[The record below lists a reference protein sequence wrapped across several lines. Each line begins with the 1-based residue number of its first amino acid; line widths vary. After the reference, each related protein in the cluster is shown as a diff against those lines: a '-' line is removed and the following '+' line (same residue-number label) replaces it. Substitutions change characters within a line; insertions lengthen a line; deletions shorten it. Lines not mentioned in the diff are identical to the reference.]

1 MSSIAIRIDK
11 DLYYIATNIL
21 KYESMLREA
30 GIPEKETQAHAKA
43 TAAIIDNNL
52 ATKHDLVSLETSLK
66 KDIEITKR
74 DTIIWLGSIVA
85 LLLTI
90 GLSVLG
96 YIIKH

>member
-1 MSSIAIRIDK
+1 MSHT
-11 DLYYIATNIL
+11 IATDIL
-21 KYESMLREA
+21 KYESILREA

-43 TAAIIDNNL
+43 NAMLIDNNL
-52 ATKHDLVSLETSLK
+52 ATKQDLELA
-66 KDIEITKR
+66 KR

-90 GLSVLG
+90 GLSILG